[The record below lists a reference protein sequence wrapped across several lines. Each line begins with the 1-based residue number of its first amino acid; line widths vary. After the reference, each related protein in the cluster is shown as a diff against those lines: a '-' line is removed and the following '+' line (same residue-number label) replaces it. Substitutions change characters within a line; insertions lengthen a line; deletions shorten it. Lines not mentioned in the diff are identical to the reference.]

1 MPSRMRVALL
11 TREFPPEVYGGAG
24 VHVEYL
30 SQHLATLLDVEVHA
44 FGGPRPSPLVA
55 ATYQPWEAL
64 GSDAPHAA
72 ALDTIS
78 VDLAM
83 AAGVGEVDLVH
94 SHTWYTNLGG
104 HIAKLIHEIPHV
116 ATAHSLEPMRPWKAE
131 QLGGGYA
138 VASWCERTGLASAD
152 AIIAVSA
159 GMRLDIARAYPELD
173 LERVHV
179 IHNGI
184 DTDEYRPD
192 PATDRLVAHGVDPD
206 RPYLLFV
213 GRITRQ
219 KGVSHLLDAAHLLE
233 GDVQVV
239 LCAGQP
245 DTPEIGAEVKA
256 KVDQLQAER
265 HNVIWID
272 EMIERAAIIQLMTH
286 AAVFVCP
293 SIYEPFGLINVEAMA
308 CETPVVACAVGGIPE
323 VVVDG
328 ETGRL
333 VDFEHDEDHF
343 GFPSDPSRLATDLA
357 GRIDE
362 LVADPGLARQ
372 MGEAGRR
379 RVLERFSWPE
389 IAARTVELYRSVSAT
404 HG

>member
-1 MPSRMRVALL
+1 MRVALL

-30 SQHLATLLDVEVHA
+30 STHLSELVEVDVHA

-64 GSDAPHAA
+64 ASDAPHAA

-83 AAGVGEVDLVH
+83 ASGVAGADIVH

-104 HIAKLIHEIPHV
+104 HLAKLIHGIPHV
-116 ATAHSLEPMRPWKAE
+116 ATAHSLEPSRPWKAE

-138 VASWCERTGLASAD
+138 VSSWCERTGLAGAD

-159 GMRLDIARAYPELD
+159 GMRVDLLSAYPD
-173 LERVHV
+173 VDPARVRV

-184 DTDEYRPD
+184 DTDEYQPD
-192 PATDRLVAHGVDPD
+192 LGTEHLLAHGVDPD
-206 RPYLLFV
+206 RPIVLFV

-219 KGVSHLLDAAHLLE
+219 KGISHLLDAALLLE
-233 GDVQVV
+233 HRAQLV

-245 DTPEIGAEVKA
+245 DTPEIGVEVKT
-256 KVDQLQAER
+256 KVDELER
-265 HNVIWID
+265 RRGDVVWID
-272 EMIERAAIIQLMTH
+272 EMISRSAIVQLMSH

-308 CETPVVACAVGGIPE
+308 CETPVVAAAVGGIPE
-323 VVVDG
+323 IVVDG
-328 ETGRL
+328 ESGLLVPLELDASKLGSPTDPGR
-333 VDFEHDEDHF
+333 F
-343 GFPSDPSRLATDLA
+343 AADLA
-357 GRIDE
+357 AGIDRM
-362 LVADPGLARQ
+362 LADP
-372 MGEAGRR
+372 EAAAVMGRR
-379 RVLERFSWPE
+379 GREIVVERFAWPE
-389 IAARTVELYRSVSAT
+389 IAAQTVALYRSLV
-404 HG
+404 